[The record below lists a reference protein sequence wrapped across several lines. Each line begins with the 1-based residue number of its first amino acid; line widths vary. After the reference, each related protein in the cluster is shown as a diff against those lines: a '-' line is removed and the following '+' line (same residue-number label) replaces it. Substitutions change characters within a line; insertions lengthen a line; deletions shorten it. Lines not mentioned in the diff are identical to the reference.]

1 MSVPVCD
8 ESASKVSG
16 PPHRETSLFVRHGR
30 SVLMAA
36 FLWFLGLHLMI
47 IVPSKKDMYEA
58 SSRYAI

>member
-1 MSVPVCD
+1 
-8 ESASKVSG
+8 
-16 PPHRETSLFVRHGR
+16 
-30 SVLMAA
+30 MAA